1 MSIAVE
7 YQNCQSA
14 LDPDERRI
22 TVRCTVVNHS
32 TETWNRA
39 DGFSIGYQ
47 IFDPET
53 GMFIYEGEWTSLEAD
68 IAPAEMAP
76 LSVEVQLPPEKG
88 RYHVYISPRT
98 EQGGWFYQHGDPFI
112 LIEASVEHRRAT
124 LINTSVTTLRTLRR
138 RNIRKSLTRIV
149 TLPVLSVW
157 KNWNLIKS
165 MVRRDILARYRGS
178 FGDMFWT
185 VLNPLLLMATYFFV
199 FGIVLRSRFEGD
211 TSPSGFVLY
220 FLAGM
225 LPWLPFSE
233 ALGRAP
239 QIIMEHRN
247 FVKKL
252 VFPVE
257 VLPIDVVLAGLVTG
271 AFALCLFVLFLLVAR
286 ESIPITIFWLPVL
299 IIPQILLTLGATWFL
314 SALGVFVRDLSQVMG
329 FLLTLWFFL
338 TPICY
343 PERQLPGPALKVL
356 GKNPLFTLVRG
367 YRSILLESH
376 PPEFHSLWKLWLLSI
391 VVLLA
396 GYAWFYK
403 LRKSF
408 ADVI

>member
-1 MSIAVE
+1 
-7 YQNCQSA
+7 
-14 LDPDERRI
+14 
-22 TVRCTVVNHS
+22 
-32 TETWNRA
+32 
-39 DGFSIGYQ
+39 
-47 IFDPET
+47 
-53 GMFIYEGEWTSLEAD
+53 
-68 IAPAEMAP
+68 
-76 LSVEVQLPPEKG
+76 
-88 RYHVYISPRT
+88 
-98 EQGGWFYQHGDPFI
+98 
-112 LIEASVEHRRAT
+112 
-124 LINTSVTTLRTLRR
+124 
-138 RNIRKSLTRIV
+138 
-149 TLPVLSVW
+149 
-157 KNWNLIKS
+157 
-165 MVRRDILARYRGS
+165 
-178 FGDMFWT
+178 
-185 VLNPLLLMATYFFV
+185 MATYFFV

-211 TSPSGFVLY
+211 SSPSGFVLY

-239 QIIMEHRN
+239 HIIMEHRN

-257 VLPIDVVLAGLVTG
+257 VLPVDVVLAGLVTG

-329 FLLTLWFFL
+329 FFLTLWFFL

-343 PERQLPGPALKVL
+343 PERQLPAAALKVL

-376 PPEFHSLWKLWLLSI
+376 
-391 VVLLA
+391 A
-396 GYAWFYK
+396 
-403 LRKSF
+403 
-408 ADVI
+408 